1 MSASKPRIRSFDDF
15 REYSRWYLHD
25 VGLTEPETLGHE
37 FRIVRG
43 SLKSGVIEFGDYAG
57 RPKWKS
63 PADLPEGEWNG
74 RTCLQVLANLADIQ
88 GDTEFGSNE
97 LQVGLWDTA
106 PSDYDRKIL
115 LWVMNEE
122 FRHGWQMG
130 WFATEILKCDEGFQA
145 AQSLLERRAA
155 QAGNR
160 RLLGAF
166 NEIIHDWIGFYSFL
180 EFMDRDGGSQLSL
193 LQHSAVAPLA
203 ESMVFML
210 REEAKHLRSGEQGY
224 ERILKAGKVPI
235 EILQKYVNL
244 YAPLGYDLHGGERS
258 TNALIYWRLGLK
270 GFYPSPSY
278 TPETPASEVIDRQLF
293 ADLAHREREK
303 AAYGYKFVNLGL
315 EGPVGGIN
323 KELLNAVTVTF
334 YKRALE
340 GHFEKFNRLIER
352 HYPAGTPRLVLPSI
366 RFHRAEPSVYAGERY
381 DIHGNRIESLREY
394 EAYLAQNLP
403 GERDRTRLAEAFE
416 DPTWIAPPEQDVYK
430 TPTAVKP
437 GEQVL
442 FPTTFGTKKPVRF
455 TARLSSILPPSARA
469 PDAPGPQPDEE
480 PLWKWMDRQTGEA
493 DRGIGDWT

>member
-1 MSASKPRIRSFDDF
+1 MNAQKPQIRSFEDF

-25 VGLTEPETLGHE
+25 VGLTEPETLNHE
-37 FRIVRG
+37 FRIVRAAT
-43 SLKSGVIEFGDYAG
+43 KSDLVEFGDYAG
-57 RPKWKS
+57 RPKWRS
-63 PADLPEGEWNG
+63 PADFPDGEWNG
-74 RTCLQVLANLADIQ
+74 RTCLQILANLTDIQ

-130 WFATEILKCDEGFQA
+130 WFATEVLKTEEGYRA

-166 NEIIHDWIGFYSFL
+166 NQIIHDWIGFYSFL

-193 LQHSAVAPLA
+193 LQHSAVGPLA
-203 ESMVFML
+203 GSMVFML

-224 ERILKAGKVPI
+224 ERILEAGKVPVA
-235 EILQKYVNL
+235 ILQKYMNL

-258 TNALIYWRLGLK
+258 TNALIYYRLGLK
-270 GFYPSPSY
+270 GFYPSPGY
-278 TPETPASEVIDRQLF
+278 TLASPPSAVIDRQLL
-293 ADLAHREREK
+293 ADLVHREREK

-315 EGPVGGIN
+315 EGPVGDIN
-323 KELLNAVTVTF
+323 KELLNAITVTF

-340 GHFEKFNRLIER
+340 GHVEKFNRLIER

-366 RFHRAEPSVYAGERY
+366 RFNRMEPSIYAGERY
-381 DIHGNRIESLREY
+381 DIHGNPIEGEREY
-394 EAYLAQNLP
+394 RAYLAENLP
-403 GERDRTRLAEAFE
+403 GEEDRKRLEEVFA
-416 DPTWIAPPEQDVYK
+416 DPSWIAPPAQDVYK

-442 FPTTFGTKKPVRF
+442 FPTTFGAKRPARF
-455 TARLSSILPPSARA
+455 TARLSPA
-469 PDAPGPQPDEE
+469 PAPAVPEKAPKASGPEAGLE
-480 PLWKWMDRQTGEA
+480 PLWKWMDREA
-493 DRGIGDWT
+493 GDGT